1 MFVLETEVERR
12 ATTPGNLD
20 QPREKAMK
28 STAIGLTMAVL
39 VVSAAS
45 AQPSY
50 TTQSGNVCIK
60 MNWIDHT
67 KAPDDKTIVF
77 YMKDNKDWITHLSGL
92 CPQLSYNGF
101 SYVGTPPEDLCGS
114 LQIIQVVQTQT
125 MCKIGPLLPY
135 TPPVAPAGM

>member
-1 MFVLETEVERR
+1 MRSV
-12 ATTPGNLD
+12 
-20 QPREKAMK
+20 
-28 STAIGLTMAVL
+28 AIGVTMTVLAV
-39 VVSAAS
+39 SGAF
-45 AQPSY
+45 AQASY

-67 KAPDDKTIVF
+67 RAPNDKSIIF
-77 YMKDNKDWITHLSGL
+77 YMKDNKAWITHLNGL

-114 LQIIQVVQTQT
+114 LQIIQVVRSET

-135 TPPVAPAGM
+135 APPAAPAGM